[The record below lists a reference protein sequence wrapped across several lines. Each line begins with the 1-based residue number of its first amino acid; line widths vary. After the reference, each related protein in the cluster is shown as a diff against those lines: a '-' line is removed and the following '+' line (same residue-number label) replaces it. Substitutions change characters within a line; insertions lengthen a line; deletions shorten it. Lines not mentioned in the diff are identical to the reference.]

1 MFLIYIIPSTSN
13 FVLNIA
19 IKSSFYGFGFY
30 GLLMW
35 INPAP
40 ELKELVQGFLKNKIF
55 GFLRR

>member
-19 IKSSFYGFGFY
+19 IKSSIYGLGFY

-35 INPAP
+35 VNPAP
-40 ELKELVQGFLKNKIF
+40 ELKALVQGFLKNKLF
-55 GFLRR
+55 GFLGR

>member
-1 MFLIYIIPSTSN
+1 MAYIIPSTSN

-19 IKSSFYGFGFY
+19 IKSSIYGFGIY
-30 GLLMW
+30 GLLIW

-40 ELKELVQGFLKNKIF
+40 ELKDLVQGFLKNKLF

>member
-1 MFLIYIIPSTSN
+1 MLIVYMIPSTAN

-19 IKSSFYGFGFY
+19 IKSTIYGLGFY
-30 GLLMW
+30 GLLIW

-40 ELKELVQGFLKNKIF
+40 ELKELVQGFLKNKLF